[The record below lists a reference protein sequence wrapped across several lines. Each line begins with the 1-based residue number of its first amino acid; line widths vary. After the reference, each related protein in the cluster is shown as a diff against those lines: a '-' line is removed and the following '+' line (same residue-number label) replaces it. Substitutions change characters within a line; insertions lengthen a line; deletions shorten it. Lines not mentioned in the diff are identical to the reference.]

1 MKIKTERLYI
11 TVANQII
18 NRINAKQYLV
28 GEKIPPERKLSEE
41 LNVSRT
47 VIREAMVY
55 LELLGIAEIKKGA
68 GVYILQSQPQ
78 LSSPSLSEFTP
89 NDILSARKVIEA
101 EFAKQAALN
110 NTPELITE
118 LQQCISMMNASQ
130 FFSSPELRLKASHDA
145 DQQFHFAIANACQ
158 NPLLTLFHQDLMSL
172 HMKGKMWDRMEV
184 IANEPTEK
192 GVWIDD
198 HLAIFNAIK
207 SGEPEQAESAMINH
221 IDNVVN
227 KLSN

>member
-1 MKIKTERLYI
+1 MTTKTDRLYI

-28 GEKIPPERKLSEE
+28 GDKIPPERKLSEE

-55 LELLGIAEIKKGA
+55 LELSGIAEIKKGA
-68 GVYILQSQPQ
+68 GVFVLQSQPQ
-78 LSSPSLSEFTP
+78 LPSPSISEFTP
-89 NDILSARKVIEA
+89 NDILSARKLIEG

-110 NTPELITE
+110 NTPELINE
-118 LQQCISMMNASQ
+118 LQQCLDMMNASQ
-130 FFSSPELRLKASHDA
+130 FFSSIELRHQTSHDA
-145 DQQFHFAIANACQ
+145 DQQFHCAIASACQ
-158 NPLLTLFHQDLMSL
+158 NPLLTIFHQDLMSL

-184 IANEPTEK
+184 IANEPTAK
-192 GVWIDD
+192 GIWVDD
-198 HLAIFNAIK
+198 HQAIFNAIK
-207 SGEPEQAESAMINH
+207 AGDPEQAESAMIMH
-221 IDNVVN
+221 IDNVID

>member
-1 MKIKTERLYI
+1 MTIKNDRLYI

-28 GEKIPPERKLSEE
+28 GDKIPPERKLSEE

-55 LELLGIAEIKKGA
+55 LELSGIAEIKKGA
-68 GVYILQSQPQ
+68 GVFVLQSQPH
-78 LSSPSLSEFTP
+78 LPSPSLSEFTP
-89 NDILSARKVIEA
+89 NDILSARKIIEG

-110 NTPELITE
+110 NTPELINE
-118 LQQCISMMNASQ
+118 LQQCLDMMNASQ
-130 FFSSPELRLKASHDA
+130 FFSSIELRHKTSHDA
-145 DQQFHFAIANACQ
+145 DQQFHCAIASACQ
-158 NPLLTLFHQDLMSL
+158 NPLLTIFHQDLMSI

-184 IANEPTEK
+184 IANEPTAK
-192 GVWIDD
+192 GIWIDD
-198 HLAIFNAIK
+198 HQAIFNAIK
-207 SGEPEQAESAMINH
+207 SGEPEQAESAMIKH
-221 IDNVVN
+221 IDNVID